1 MYSEMNVRTAI
12 NHAVDEM
19 TKGSAGFYAPLME
32 RFPLIVGEENMPSA
46 VVRNLKAHQ
55 APACTDGTNVYVDVK
70 EMLNTVEMGKEALRK
85 KDRGDY
91 TSLIGEVMN
100 ILAHEY
106 THILCQHTRQGQKFN
121 RDHKG
126 KDIQIFSTAC
136 EIEANRGYLVSKSAG
151 VYEIAVTED
160 TFPETREDK
169 FLPQIF
175 ETLKANWGKDIN
187 NQSGGKTNDSADEQ
201 GEGEGEG
208 VPDKSDENSD
218 SETGSSDGGENNKGN
233 QSKGENNESEQTD
246 NNQSEGDEG
255 TGTPEAEEDGSRN
268 GTDGNSQ
275 ADNREGDEG
284 GDEKL
289 SENQRSAI
297 QRMLETDIAIS
308 EERMTAEDLLP
319 HDESVEDDT
328 MEVLQSL
335 GLGGGDEG
343 FLELSPAGKLKYL
356 HNKWKAVNVQKELA
370 KVKGVIKGTVS
381 RERVKTYSRQ
391 SRKQGEGGLMLK
403 GQKRASRTLPK
414 ILLAMDSS
422 ASMCN
427 ATMKQ
432 IASAIADIFDTC
444 GRPTEGCYICKHTH
458 RVSDVLPMKQWK
470 KVAESFYASGGNDF
484 TAVLEKA
491 VELDVDVVLNVG
503 DGQDYLN
510 RDRNISKKALAK
522 GIKWYDCNVVR
533 NGYNR
538 WASLVKDEEI
548 MARRADIDIVHRTF
562 IDLTGEHPVNKKG
575 DK

>member
-1 MYSEMNVRTAI
+1 MYSEMEIRRAI
-12 NHAVDEM
+12 NTAVDEM

-32 RFPLIVGEENMPSA
+32 RFPLIVGEENMPPA

-70 EMLNTVEMGKEALRK
+70 EMLNTVVMGKEALRK
-85 KDRGDY
+85 KCRGDY

-136 EIEANRGYLVSKSAG
+136 EIEANRGYLVSPSAG
-151 VYEIAVTED
+151 VYEIAVTEE
-160 TFPETREDK
+160 TFPETKEDK

-208 VPDKSDENSD
+208 VPD
-218 SETGSSDGGENNKGN
+218 
-233 QSKGENNESEQTD
+233 
-246 NNQSEGDEG
+246 
-255 TGTPEAEEDGSRN
+255 
-268 GTDGNSQ
+268 
-275 ADNREGDEG
+275 EG

-319 HDESVEDDT
+319 HDDSIEGDS

-356 HNKWKAVNVQKELA
+356 HNKWKAVNVKKELA

-422 ASMCN
+422 GSMRN

-491 VELDVDVVLNVG
+491 IELDVDVVLNVG

-533 NGYNR
+533 NGYKR
-538 WASLVKDEEI
+538 WASLVKDEEM

-575 DK
+575 KK